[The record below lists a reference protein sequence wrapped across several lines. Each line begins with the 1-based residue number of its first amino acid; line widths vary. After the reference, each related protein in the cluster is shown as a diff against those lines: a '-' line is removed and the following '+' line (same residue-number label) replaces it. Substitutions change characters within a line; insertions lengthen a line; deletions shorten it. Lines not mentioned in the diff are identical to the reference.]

1 MKILQKLNLLKEKIE
16 TIEKLN
22 EDLIETNLA
31 NKTKIQS
38 LEKKIKVLQ
47 KGIKDTANDIE
58 DFIRDLNANN

>member
-1 MKILQKLNLLKEKIE
+1 MNILEKLNLLKEKIE

-22 EDLIETNLA
+22 EDLIEINLA

-47 KGIKDTANDIE
+47 KGIKDTTNDIE